1 MVCRGHAK
9 EIVGLLNVNCIY
21 LRGRR
26 GRDRMVVRCTT
37 TYAIS
42 AYHH

>member
-21 LRGRR
+21 LNILFDGRSR
-26 GRDRMVVRCTT
+26 YIELTFNNPTVSLV
-37 TYAIS
+37 
-42 AYHH
+42 

>member
-1 MVCRGHAK
+1 
-9 EIVGLLNVNCIY
+9 

-26 GRDRMVVRCTT
+26 GIDCMVVQYTT

-42 AYHH
+42 AYHY